1 MSRQAARPA
10 QPICSA
16 CAPWRPGVSQNRAAP
31 KLVSALLAALLA
43 AALWLA
49 PAAAQEQPGALVHTV
64 QPGETLSEIAAQYE
78 VDAEDLLALNEL
90 DDPNAIVAGQ
100 QLLIPASAAPAP
112 AGMHRVRQG
121 ETLTSIAAR
130 YDLAIGQL
138 MNLNG
143 IQNPDEL
150 VEGQLLIVS
159 AAAASTSQPAAQ
171 PAPEPSPEPAPAAA
185 MPTGQADAAL
195 PATHTVAPGETLSG
209 IARRYGLTV
218 GDLLAWNALDNPDQ
232 VIAGQ
237 ELTLAPPVATAAAT
251 PAAAATAISTPAPS
265 PTPAAPETHT
275 VAPGETLS
283 GIARRYGLTVA
294 ALMSL
299 NDLADPDAVRA
310 GQVLRLSVPPPADLT
325 VVAAE
330 ETAPAQEETVPAQVE
345 TVPAQEEAAPA
356 GAPALT
362 PLPTPEI
369 TRSGNPIASLN
380 RTYTVR
386 PGDSL
391 GLIALRLGIDLD
403 ALAQINGFT
412 DNAPSLNAGRT
423 LLLPAV
429 GDDLRTVTGAA
440 AYVVKPGESLGQIA
454 AAFGVTVGDIL
465 AANRLADPNA
475 IYPGEQ
481 LVIPARA
488 SSAGGAGFVQIGL
501 PRSGYFYYTVQ
512 SGDTLSALAG
522 QFNTTMQAIREYNNL
537 PDNDSV
543 YAGREIRIPYGVP
556 TLNLS
561 RPPVPFSGTRF
572 VVSISRQQCWVY
584 QGERVLHSWDCS
596 TGAGERRTRP
606 GNYDVQSKILNAK
619 SNIFGLDMPYWLGI
633 YDVGPYENGI
643 HGLPVDW
650 DTGRKIWSGLI
661 GQPATFGC
669 AMLDDLEAA
678 TLFRMAFLGMPVH
691 VVN

>member
-1 MSRQAARPA
+1 
-10 QPICSA
+10 
-16 CAPWRPGVSQNRAAP
+16 
-31 KLVSALLAALLA
+31 
-43 AALWLA
+43 
-49 PAAAQEQPGALVHTV
+49 
-64 QPGETLSEIAAQYE
+64 
-78 VDAEDLLALNEL
+78 
-90 DDPNAIVAGQ
+90 
-100 QLLIPASAAPAP
+100 
-112 AGMHRVRQG
+112 MHRVQQG

-138 MNLNG
+138 MNMNGILDADELTAGQLLIVSTKITATPTPPVAETPPAAETPTAAPTSTDMTVPDAHTVSAGETLTGIARRYGLTVGQLMALNG
-143 IQNPDEL
+143 IANPDEL
-150 VEGQLLIVS
+150 VEGQVLRISATLTPTPTDAPTVP
-159 AAAASTSQPAAQ
+159 AAATPAATEL
-171 PAPEPSPEPAPAAA
+171 PPTPEPSPTAT
-185 MPTGQADAAL
+185 PTPTVTAL
-195 PATHTVAPGETLSG
+195 PATHTVAAGETLSG
-209 IARRYGLTV
+209 IARRYGLT
-218 GDLLAWNALDNPDQ
+218 
-232 VIAGQ
+232 
-237 ELTLAPPVATAAAT
+237 T
-251 PAAAATAISTPAPS
+251 
-265 PTPAAPETHT
+265 
-275 VAPGETLS
+275 
-283 GIARRYGLTVA
+283 A

-299 NDLADPDAVRA
+299 NDLVDPNAIRS
-310 GQVLRLSVPPPADLT
+310 GEVLQLTVPEPAELT
-325 VVAAE
+325 VVDA
-330 ETAPAQEETVPAQVE
+330 VE
-345 TVPAQEEAAPA
+345 TPAEAGTTEATTAADTSVAALPA
-356 GAPALT
+356 TT
-362 PLPTPEI
+362 PLPTPAI

-391 GLIALRLGIDLD
+391 GMIALRLGLDLD
-403 ALAQINGFT
+403 ALAALNGFADT
-412 DNAPSLNAGRT
+412 APPLSAGRT

-429 GDDLRTVTGAA
+429 GEDLRTVSNAE

-454 AAFGVTVGDIL
+454 AAFGLTVGDIL

-475 IYPGEQ
+475 IYPGER
-481 LVIPARA
+481 LLIPVRA
-488 SSAGGAGFVQIGL
+488 SSGGAGFVQIGL

-512 SGDTLSALAG
+512 SGDTLSALAD

-556 TLNLS
+556 ALTL
-561 RPPVPFSGTRF
+561 RKPPVPLSGTRF

-596 TGAGERRTRP
+596 TGAGERRTKP

-619 SNIFGLDMPYWLGI
+619 SNIFRLDMPYWLGI

-643 HGLPVDW
+643 HGLPVTW
-650 DTGRKIWSGLI
+650 EYGRKIWSGLI